1 MHYIKILTCNLV
13 GHVLSTT
20 DSAGRGLLLSV
31 IDKNRPAQPSNVFL
45 AISPGLY
52 EEFGGNIG
60 YSGTGTLFGIPF
72 IVLKGNPGHYV
83 FWATQYEAMSASKL
97 NVNTII
103 KTNKDFY
110 IF

>member
-1 MHYIKILTCNLV
+1 VKALHATKPRHDANL
-13 GHVLSTT
+13 
-20 DSAGRGLLLSV
+20 
-31 IDKNRPAQPSNVFL
+31 FL

-52 EEFGGNIG
+52 ESFGGMG
-60 YSGTGTLFGIPF
+60 QSGTGTLFGIPF

-83 FWATQYEAMSASKL
+83 FWATQYEAMSADRL

-103 KTNKDFY
+103 RTNKDFY